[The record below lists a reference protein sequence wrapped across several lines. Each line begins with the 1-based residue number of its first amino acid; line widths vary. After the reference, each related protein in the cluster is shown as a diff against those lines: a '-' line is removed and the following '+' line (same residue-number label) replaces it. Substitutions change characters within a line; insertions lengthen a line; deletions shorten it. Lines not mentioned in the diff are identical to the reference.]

1 MKLYQHIETLWDYMQ
16 LKHVLKPA
24 ECLFVMCSNDLRVAE
39 YAAKLYHQNLAKLI
53 VFSGGEGRFT
63 DGLLEKSEAET
74 FAEIARIAGVPNE
87 AILVETRSSNSGENV
102 RFTEQLLKEKNIHC
116 ESLILVQ
123 KPFMERR
130 AIATF
135 EKQWQSPYSQLQV
148 TSTAHPFFEYI
159 NEEMPLMMALEALM
173 EDFSR
178 VKIYPE
184 KGFQT
189 EQEIPAHVE
198 SSYQALQEKFG
209 FGQVSCQSS

>member
-16 LKHVLKPA
+16 LKQELTPA
-24 ECLFVMCSNDLRVAE
+24 DCLFVMCSNDLRVAE
-39 YAAKLYHQNLAKLI
+39 YAAKLYQQKLAPLL

-63 DGLLEKSEAET
+63 DGLFDRSEAET
-74 FAEIARIAGVPNE
+74 FAEIAKLAGVPNE
-87 AILVETRSSNSGENV
+87 AILIETQSSNSGENV
-102 RFTEQLLKEKNIHC
+102 RFTEQLLIEKEVNC

-135 EKQWQSPYSQLQV
+135 EKQWQSPYSRLQV

-159 NEEMPLMMALEALM
+159 NEEISLMMVLEALM

-178 VKIYPE
+178 VKTYPE

-189 EQEIPAHVE
+189 KQEIPAHVE
-198 SSYQALQEKFG
+198 SSYQALREKFE
-209 FGQVSCQSS
+209 FGLA

>member
-1 MKLYQHIETLWDYMQ
+1 MKLYQHIEILWDYMQ
-16 LKHVLKPA
+16 LKHDVKPA
-24 ECLFVMCSNDLRVAE
+24 DCLFVMCSNDLRVAE
-39 YAAKLYHQNLAKLI
+39 YAAKLYQQNLAPLI

-63 DGLLEKSEAET
+63 DGLFEKSEAET
-74 FAEIARIAGVPNE
+74 LAEVAKLVGVPSE
-87 AILVETRSSNSGENV
+87 AILVETQSRNSGENV
-102 RFTEQLLKEKNIHC
+102 RFTEQLLKEKGIQC

-135 EKQWQSPYSQLQV
+135 EKQWQSSYSQLQV

-159 NEEMPLMMALEALM
+159 NEEMPLMMVLEALM

-178 VKIYPE
+178 IKTYPE

-189 EQEIPAHVE
+189 EQEIPDHVE
-198 SSYQALQEKFG
+198 YSYQALREKFE
-209 FGQVSCQSS
+209 FGRA

>member
-1 MKLYQHIETLWDYMQ
+1 MKLYQHIEILWDYMQ
-16 LKHVLKPA
+16 LKHDVKPA
-24 ECLFVMCSNDLRVAE
+24 DCLFVMCSNDLRVAE
-39 YAAKLYHQNLAKLI
+39 YAAKLYQQNLAPLI

-63 DGLLEKSEAET
+63 DGLFEKSEAET
-74 FAEIARIAGVPNE
+74 LAEVAKLAGVPSE
-87 AILVETRSSNSGENV
+87 AILVETQSSNSGENV
-102 RFTEQLLKEKNIHC
+102 RFTEQLLKEKGIQC

-135 EKQWQSPYSQLQV
+135 EKQWQSSYSQLQV

-159 NEEMPLMMALEALM
+159 NEEMPLMMVLEALM

-178 VKIYPE
+178 IKTYPE

-189 EQEIPAHVE
+189 EQEIPDHVE
-198 SSYQALQEKFG
+198 YSYQALREKFE
-209 FGQVSCQSS
+209 FGRA

>member
-16 LKHVLKPA
+16 LNQDLTPA
-24 ECLFVMCSNDLRVAE
+24 DCLFVMCSNDLRVAE
-39 YAAKLYHQNLAKLI
+39 YAAKLYHQKLAPLI
-53 VFSGGEGRFT
+53 IFSGGEGRFT
-63 DGLLEKSEAET
+63 DGLFDKSEAET
-74 FAEIARIAGVPNE
+74 FAEIAKLAGVPNE
-87 AILVETRSSNSGENV
+87 AILVETKSSNSGENV
-102 RFTEQLLKEKNIHC
+102 RFTEQLLREKEIKC

-159 NEEMPLMMALEALM
+159 NEEMTLMMVLEALM

-178 VKIYPE
+178 VKTYPE

-198 SSYQALQEKFG
+198 SSYQALREKFE
-209 FGQVSCQSS
+209 FGLA

>member
-16 LKHVLKPA
+16 LNQQLAPA
-24 ECLFVMCSNDLRVAE
+24 DCLFVMCSNDLRVAE
-39 YAAKLYHQNLAKLI
+39 YAAKLYHQKLAPLI
-53 VFSGGEGRFT
+53 IFSGGEGRFT
-63 DGLLEKSEAET
+63 DGLFDKSEAET
-74 FAEIARIAGVPNE
+74 FAEIAKLAGVPNE
-87 AILVETRSSNSGENV
+87 AILVETKSSNSGENV
-102 RFTEQLLKEKNIHC
+102 RFTEQLLREKEIKC

-159 NEEMPLMMALEALM
+159 NEEMTLMMVLEALM

-178 VKIYPE
+178 VKTYPE

-198 SSYQALQEKFG
+198 SSYQALREKFE
-209 FGQVSCQSS
+209 FGLA